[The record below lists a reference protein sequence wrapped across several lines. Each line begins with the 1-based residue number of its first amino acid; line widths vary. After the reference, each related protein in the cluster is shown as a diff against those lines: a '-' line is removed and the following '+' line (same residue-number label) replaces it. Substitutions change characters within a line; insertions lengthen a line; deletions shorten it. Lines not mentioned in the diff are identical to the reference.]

1 MWLSWC
7 LGRWAKA
14 LWLTKNMVRG
24 RSSSLVWK
32 EPFDFFRGGP
42 HFTSQI
48 FCCGSSFSSLS
59 MPRGGIRIV
68 HCHYALRHSELLSRA
83 GDMKLSTVH
92 ENDLILKFIQINQT
106 NLPNGIFT
114 HFTKKKCQKAHRVC
128 LKKCHWSTKISTSQ
142 PHQWWNEVMFIESG
156 VAFWKEAPPLAQNI
170 GSDKLPHVFFARS
183 DRQTPRGNPKVVTWR
198 THEHERVM
206 HPNTSVS
213 SENRKK
219 YRGSKKSQTAP
230 NLEF

>member
-1 MWLSWC
+1 MVVLMSWKVSQSTVAHQKHGERKVIIPC
-7 LGRWAKA
+7 LKGTIR
-14 LWLTKNMVRG
+14 
-24 RSSSLVWK
+24 
-32 EPFDFFRGGP
+32 FFSGGP

-128 LKKCHWSTKISTSQ
+128 LKKCH
-142 PHQWWNEVMFIESG
+142 
-156 VAFWKEAPPLAQNI
+156 
-170 GSDKLPHVFFARS
+170 
-183 DRQTPRGNPKVVTWR
+183 
-198 THEHERVM
+198 
-206 HPNTSVS
+206 
-213 SENRKK
+213 
-219 YRGSKKSQTAP
+219 
-230 NLEF
+230 